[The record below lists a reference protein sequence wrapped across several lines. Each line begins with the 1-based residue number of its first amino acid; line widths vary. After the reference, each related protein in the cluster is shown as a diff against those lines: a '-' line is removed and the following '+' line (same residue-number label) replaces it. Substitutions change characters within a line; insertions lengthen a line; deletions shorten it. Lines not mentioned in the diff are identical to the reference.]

1 MITFNFDKEAAGWCY
16 KLNGNAE
23 LWALREDGRFVYVG
37 AYVDTYDANT
47 VSYVTLTGRYAI
59 GKDGNA
65 MYETTEGDWI
75 CMADGWQ
82 KYELAYKVTQEVAQ
96 SLVNRII
103 AADRKIIANNILC
116 ARFADKL
123 LPEQRTQLYNL
134 QLRLQNRQ
142 SALENDGLC
151 KDIKKGYPEGYSELE
166 SYLSSFMASG
176 GVGVAIW
183 AIVVVAAVVIA
194 SLSTAAYFAYKA
206 YAAEAEQD
214 VKYSTELTKAL
225 TSKLTEEEYN
235 QLLNETKGIVTKA
248 KIRQSLSNYSRLI
261 GIGLAIAGGLFIASK
276 FKNNETK

>member
-1 MITFNFDKEAAGWCY
+1 MITFNFDKNAAGWSY

-23 LWALREDGRFVYVG
+23 MWALREDGSFAYVG
-37 AYVDTYDANT
+37 VYLDTYNAST
-47 VSYVTLTGRYAI
+47 VSYVVLTGRYAI
-59 GKDGNA
+59 GRDGTP
-65 MYETTEGDWI
+65 MYETIDGEWI
-75 CMADGWQ
+75 HMADGWTRDSLSYSVSQ
-82 KYELAYKVTQEVAQ
+82 DVAQ

-103 AADRKIIANNILC
+103 AADRKIIANNLLC
-116 ARFADKL
+116 ARFAHKM
-123 LPEQRTQLYNL
+123 LPEQKTQLYNL
-134 QLRLQNRQ
+134 QLRLQARQ

-151 KDIKKGYPEGYSELE
+151 SDIKKGYPEGYSELE

-183 AIVVVAAVVIA
+183 AIVVVAAVVVA

-248 KIRQSLSNYSRLI
+248 KIRQSLSNYGKLI
-261 GIGLAIAGGLFIASK
+261 GIALAAVGGYFLISK
-276 FKNNETK
+276 IRKNETK